1 MSLAELFHA
10 NRMQR
15 SQRATPHLRCR
26 RLLGRRK
33 LTPRQ
38 RKYVLEP
45 LEPRLLLS
53 VVPFSYTAATAAK
66 LTLELVNPVTPT
78 VELLDTSGSTPTV
91 VAQKALSD
99 TSEIDITGSD
109 QNDAL
114 TIAASIP
121 SSLPVVFTAGGG
133 SDTLTGPAAA
143 NSVWQITGPGSGSFG
158 GVTFS
163 GVEKLIAGSGTD
175 ILDYSQYPSGVVVN
189 LNDGTATGFSSISGF
204 RNVVGSPF
212 ADTITG
218 DANDNSLTGGA
229 GANTLSGGDGS
240 DTVAESG
247 DVNFTLTNSTLTFGT
262 STDALTSIE
271 HATLTGGSGA
281 NSFNAGA
288 FTLGSVNLIGGAGN
302 DTYRFDA
309 SQSGSFFLD
318 ETGGGTDTLDFSTS
332 TTGITINL
340 SSIDVQTVSGNLKI
354 TLSAVNVFE
363 NAIGG
368 SGADTITGNELDN
381 TLTGGGGNDTLT
393 GGIGDDTYVL
403 GNNWGVDSI
412 TEAAGGTNGEG
423 IDTIDFTTVTT
434 DVTVTKRADGTFTL
448 VSGANSLAFQNIE
461 QLAGGTGVNTLDFSA
476 STDPEVVN
484 LAGGLSTDF
493 TSLSGFGNVIGSPF
507 NDTIIGNALP
517 NTLTGGA
524 GDDVISGG
532 GGADSIDGGPG
543 SDQLF
548 ESRDV
553 NFTLTNNQ
561 LTATGTG
568 IVGSEVDTLA
578 GIEFASLTG
587 GASANVIDA
596 SGFHALT
603 PTTPLSILN
612 HGAGVNLG
620 ANDLTVRL
628 TNGTPVHVDLTGATS
643 IQEVLTAIHAANP
656 RLTATVNAAGN
667 GINIVDS
674 TADGGDIQAS
684 SVSTLAADLGL
695 NVTGAGTL
703 LTGTAVPGG
712 AVTLDGGSTVLLS
725 LLNGGTG
732 VRTTDQQQVDLLT
745 HESTTLLSSLNQG
758 GGVRRVNGA
767 DFRITLTDGTT
778 VDVDITPAM
787 TTLQDAI
794 DAMLNAANAVAPGR
808 LSVVVNP
815 DTGNSLLL
823 TDSQAFGG
831 DLKVTPLNG
840 SQAAADLGILRD
852 VSGAVLTGFSISDVS
867 ADLRVTLSDGTRID
881 FDLTGA
887 TTLDD
892 VLQKLNLEDPGF
904 SATINTAG
912 TGLTLT
918 DTSGGAGPFTA
929 VNLNGSFAATDLG
942 ITAAGVGGTIAGTS
956 IVTGTLRLD
965 GRLDNDTLT
974 GGSGDDTIIAGGG
987 NDHITGGL

>member
-412 TEAAGGTNGEG
+412 TEAAGGTNGTG
-423 IDTIDFTTVTT
+423 LNTID
-434 DVTVTKRADGTFTL
+434 L
-448 VSGANSLAFQNIE
+448 
-461 QLAGGTGVNTLDFSA
+461 SA
-476 STDPEVVN
+476 STDAEVVN

-656 RLTATVNAAGN
+656 RLTATVNAVGN

-674 TADGGDIQAS
+674 TADGGDIQACS
-684 SVSTLAADLGL
+684 LSTLAADLGL
-695 NVTGAGTL
+695 DVTGAGTL

-767 DFRITLTDGTT
+767 DFRMTLTDGTT

-840 SQAAADLGILRD
+840 SQAEGDLGILRD
-852 VSGAVLTGFSISDVS
+852 GNGAALTGFSISDVS

-892 VLQKLNLEDPGF
+892 VLQKLNLEEPGF
-904 SATINTAG
+904 SATNNTAG

-974 GGSGDDTIIAGGG
+974 GGSGDDTIIGGRSE
-987 NDHITGGL
+987 